1 MLFLARMETAVEK
14 TLAIKTE
21 ETVTPPVV
29 IEFGK
34 KSKKSIRQMGEGR
47 GRLFSEITA
56 AVTDL
61 KSNGTISAGAQPVIV
76 VVKQKPQKRGLFGL

>member
-1 MLFLARMETAVEK
+1 V
-14 TLAIKTE
+14 E
-21 ETVTPPVV
+21 ETVLIKADEKPVTTPVI

-47 GRLFSEITA
+47 GKLFDEVNA

-61 KSNGTISAGAQPVIV
+61 KTSGTISATAQPVIV
-76 VVKQKPQKRGLFGL
+76 VVKQKLIKKGLFGF